1 MRHYSRGAEQKIRR
15 LAEEELRES
24 SERAFQAYGAP
35 LENVTSFKDLGR
47 VMTVGDDYW
56 PEVVGNLQK
65 VRKILG
71 QISRILI
78 REGADPKVS
87 GHFFK

>member
-1 MRHYSRGAEQKIRR
+1 MPLMQHAGPLVRSDQKAPFHRPVSHYSRGAEQKRRR

-56 PEVVGNLQK
+56 PEVVGNLQ
-65 VRKILG
+65 
-71 QISRILI
+71 
-78 REGADPKVS
+78 
-87 GHFFK
+87 

>member
-1 MRHYSRGAEQKIRR
+1 MEQKRRR
-15 LAEEELRES
+15 LAEEEIRES

-35 LENVTSFKDLGR
+35 LENVTSFKYMGR

-56 PEVVGNLQK
+56 PKVVGNLQK
-65 VRKILG
+65 VRKIWG